1 MRLNRIILRGK
12 MDKPNY
18 CFYAKVKRV
27 VDADT
32 IDLAIDCGFGI
43 FRNERIRLAHVNE
56 WEVSGEER
64 EKGLV
69 AKEFVENLLPVG
81 STCIVKTGKEKGK
94 YGRYIG
100 EIFVNGGGDL
110 GELLIEKGHGKY
122 QSY

>member
-1 MRLNRIILRGK
+1 MKLNRIILRGK

-32 IDLAIDCGFGI
+32 IDLVVDCGFGI
-43 FRNERIRLAHVNE
+43 FRNERIRLAHVNA
-56 WEVSGEER
+56 WEVRGEER
-64 EKGLV
+64 EQGLL
-69 AKEFVENLLPVG
+69 AKEYVEKLLPVG
-81 STCIVKTGKEKGK
+81 RTIVVKTGKEKGK

-100 EIFVNGGGDL
+100 EIITSKGDL
-110 GELLIEKGHGKY
+110 GQLLVENGHARY